1 MSAVLE
7 QYFQSVVVDKI
18 KEMISDQFQE
28 IKDDIEAQFNEMRS
42 DIKGLKKL
50 ESNYADIRIDI
61 ESLKNRI
68 SELGQDISGKMHN
81 DIAGCEN
88 RLIGTIRKDL
98 KDMLS
103 KNGKKPEVAK
113 KLATVK
119 KATTKKAKAKKV
131 TTRKKKAKR

>member
-18 KEMISDQFQE
+18 REMISDQFQE

-42 DIKGLKKL
+42 DIRGLKKL

-98 KDMLS
+98 KDLLS
-103 KNGKKPEVAK
+103 KNGKKPVAAK
-113 KLATVK
+113 PTTVK
-119 KATTKKAKAKKV
+119 KATAKKVTAKKV

>member
-18 KEMISDQFQE
+18 REMISDQFQE

-42 DIKGLKKL
+42 DIKGLKNL

-68 SELGQDISGKMHN
+68 SELGQDLSGKMHN

-98 KDMLS
+98 KDLLS
-103 KNGKKPEVAK
+103 KNGKKPV
-113 KLATVK
+113 TVKPVTAK
-119 KATTKKAKAKKV
+119 KATAK
-131 TTRKKKAKR
+131 KKKARK

>member
-7 QYFQSVVVDKI
+7 QYFQYVVVDKI
-18 KEMISDQFQE
+18 REMISSQFQE
-28 IKDDIEAQFNEMRS
+28 IKDDIDTQFNEMRS

-50 ESNYADIRIDI
+50 ESNAADIRIDI

-103 KNGKKPEVAK
+103 NGKKPVAT
-113 KLATVK
+113 KL
-119 KATTKKAKAKKV
+119 ATTKKVIINKKATARKA
-131 TTRKKKAKR
+131 TTRRKKAKR

>member
-18 KEMISDQFQE
+18 REMISNQFQE

-50 ESNYADIRIDI
+50 ESNDADIRIDI

-103 KNGKKPEVAK
+103 NGSNGKKPVAAK
-113 KLATVK
+113 PATAK
-119 KATTKKAKAKKV
+119 KATAKKV
-131 TTRKKKAKR
+131 ATRKKKAKK

>member
-1 MSAVLE
+1 MRAVLE

-18 KEMISDQFQE
+18 REMISNQFQE
-28 IKDDIEAQFNEMRS
+28 IKDDIEAQFNEIRS
-42 DIKGLKKL
+42 DIRGLKNL

-98 KDMLS
+98 KDLLS
-103 KNGKKPEVAK
+103 KNGKKPVAAK
-113 KLATVK
+113 PTTVK
-119 KATTKKAKAKKV
+119 KATAKKVTAKKV

>member
-18 KEMISDQFQE
+18 REMISDQFQE
-28 IKDDIEAQFNEMRS
+28 IKDDIGAQFNEMRS
-42 DIKGLKKL
+42 DIRGLKKL

-98 KDMLS
+98 KDLLS
-103 KNGKKPEVAK
+103 KNGKKPVAAK
-113 KLATVK
+113 PTTVK
-119 KATTKKAKAKKV
+119 KATAKKVTAKKV

>member
-7 QYFQSVVVDKI
+7 QYFQYVVVDKI
-18 KEMISDQFQE
+18 REMISDQFQE

-68 SELGQDISGKMHN
+68 SELGRDISGKMHN

-98 KDMLS
+98 NDILS
-103 KNGKKPEVAK
+103 KNGKKPVAAKPATAK
-113 KLATVK
+113 KAVARKTTAK
-119 KATTKKAKAKKV
+119 KA

>member
-7 QYFQSVVVDKI
+7 QYFQYVVVDKI
-18 KEMISDQFQE
+18 REMISSQFQG
-28 IKDDIEAQFNEMRS
+28 IKDDIDTQFNEIRS

-50 ESNYADIRIDI
+50 ESNDADIRIDI
-61 ESLKNRI
+61 EGLKNRI

-103 KNGKKPEVAK
+103 NGSNGKKSAATKLSTTK
-113 KLATVK
+113 KVIVNK
-119 KATTKKAKAKKV
+119 KATTRRKKV
-131 TTRKKKAKR
+131 KK

>member
-18 KEMISDQFQE
+18 REMISDQFQE

-42 DIKGLKKL
+42 DIKGLKNL

-68 SELGQDISGKMHN
+68 SELGQDLSGKMHN

-98 KDMLS
+98 KDLLS
-103 KNGKKPEVAK
+103 KNGKKPVAAK
-113 KLATVK
+113 PVTAK
-119 KATTKKAKAKKV
+119 KATAK
-131 TTRKKKAKR
+131 KKKARK

>member
-18 KEMISDQFQE
+18 REMISNQFQE

-98 KDMLS
+98 KDLLS
-103 KNGKKPEVAK
+103 KNGEKPVVAK
-113 KLATVK
+113 PATAKKVTVK
-119 KATTKKAKAKKV
+119 KA
-131 TTRKKKAKR
+131 TTRKKKAKK

>member
-18 KEMISDQFQE
+18 REMISNQFQE

-50 ESNYADIRIDI
+50 ESNDADIRIDI

-103 KNGKKPEVAK
+103 NGKKPVAAK
-113 KLATVK
+113 PATAK
-119 KATTKKAKAKKV
+119 KATAKKV
-131 TTRKKKAKR
+131 TTRKKKAKK

>member
-42 DIKGLKKL
+42 DIRGLKNL

-103 KNGKKPEVAK
+103 KNGKKPVATKPATAK
-113 KLATVK
+113 KAVARKTTAK
-119 KATTKKAKAKKV
+119 KATAK
-131 TTRKKKAKR
+131 KKKARK

>member
-7 QYFQSVVVDKI
+7 QYFQYVVVDKI
-18 KEMISDQFQE
+18 REMISSQFQE
-28 IKDDIEAQFNEMRS
+28 IKDDIDAQFNEIRS

-103 KNGKKPEVAK
+103 NGSNGKKSAATKLSTTK
-113 KLATVK
+113 KVIVNK
-119 KATTKKAKAKKV
+119 KATTRRKKV
-131 TTRKKKAKR
+131 KK

>member
-18 KEMISDQFQE
+18 REMISNQFQE

-50 ESNYADIRIDI
+50 ESNDADIRIDI

-103 KNGKKPEVAK
+103 NGKKPVVAK
-113 KLATVK
+113 PATAK
-119 KATTKKAKAKKV
+119 KATAKKV
-131 TTRKKKAKR
+131 ATRRKKVKK

>member
-1 MSAVLE
+1 
-7 QYFQSVVVDKI
+7 
-18 KEMISDQFQE
+18 
-28 IKDDIEAQFNEMRS
+28 MRS

-68 SELGQDISGKMHN
+68 SELGQDLSGKMHN

-98 KDMLS
+98 KDLLS
-103 KNGKKPEVAK
+103 KNGKKPVAAK
-113 KLATVK
+113 PTTVK
-119 KATTKKAKAKKV
+119 KATAKKVTAKKV